1 MLSASTGRSW
11 TEPRWR
17 AVLPLFL
24 AAAGLAV
31 AIPTANA
38 GVAATAPGERVALSE
53 LKRDEVPDEAPEN
66 AEDTAAP
73 AAEPVETVPLP
84 DPIER
89 FPLPEAPGET
99 EETPPP
105 DSGGEDGGTEAAA
118 DDQALPEIIYDLDR
132 LPEPVRRMHGL
143 IMSACRGGD
152 LEALRPLIGP
162 GPNGTQLSFGSVEG
176 DPIEF
181 LRQAA
186 GDADGQEIL
195 AILLEVLDA
204 GYVHLDA
211 GTPNEIYVWPYFFSM
226 PLDALTPPQRVELFE
241 IVTAGDYEDMKNFG
255 GYNFYRVGITPEG
268 RWVFFVAGD

>member
-1 MLSASTGRSW
+1 MS
-11 TEPRWR
+11 
-17 AVLPLFL
+17 L
-24 AAAGLAV
+24 ATSKAEAG
-31 AIPTANA
+31 
-38 GVAATAPGERVALSE
+38 ATAVTVGAKVALSE
-53 LKRDEVPDEAPEN
+53 LKRNEMPDPAPEDAGDEAG
-66 AEDTAAP
+66 P
-73 AAEPVETVPLP
+73 ADQPVETVPLP

-89 FPLPEAPGET
+89 FPLPDTPADTVETPQPEVPGE
-99 EETPPP
+99 
-105 DSGGEDGGTEAAA
+105 DDGTEAAA
-118 DDQALPEIIYDLDR
+118 DDQALPEILYDLDR

-143 IMSACRGGD
+143 IMSACRSGD

-162 GPNGTQLSFGSVEG
+162 GPKGTQLSFGAVEG
-176 DPIEF
+176 DPIDF
-181 LRQAA
+181 LRQAS

-241 IVTAGDYEDMKNFG
+241 LVTAGDYEDMKNFG

>member
-1 MLSASTGRSW
+1 MAL
-11 TEPRWR
+11 
-17 AVLPLFL
+17 LLFL
-24 AAAGLAV
+24 SAAGLALAV
-31 AIPTANA
+31 PSAEA
-38 GVAATAPGERVALSE
+38 GATAITVREQLALSE
-53 LKRDEVPDEAPEN
+53 LKRNEMPDAPLDN
-66 AEDTAAP
+66 AGDMVAP
-73 AAEPVETVPLP
+73 PDQPVETVPLP

-89 FPLPEAPGET
+89 LPLPDTPGGT
-99 EETPPP
+99 VETPQP
-105 DSGGEDGGTEAAA
+105 DVPSEDDGTEAAS
-118 DDQALPEIIYDLDR
+118 DDQTLPEVIYDLDR

-143 IMSACRGGD
+143 IMSACRSGE

-162 GPNGTQLSFGSVEG
+162 GPNGTQLSFGTVEG